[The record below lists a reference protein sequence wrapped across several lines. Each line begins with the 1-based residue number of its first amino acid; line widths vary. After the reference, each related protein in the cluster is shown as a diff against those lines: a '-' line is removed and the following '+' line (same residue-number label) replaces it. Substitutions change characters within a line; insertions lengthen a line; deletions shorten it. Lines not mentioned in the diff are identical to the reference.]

1 MAVTPKLNFTR
12 VSISDA
18 LSAEN
23 TRSIFG
29 ARIFFLLSVIAIQS
43 VYLAI
48 WGLLRAKNAL
58 AMTQTV
64 SLDLARLS
72 NRDTIYA

>member
-23 TRSIFG
+23 TRPKKIGARVFSATEDKDKNAVFSVLPVPSGKFG
-29 ARIFFLLSVIAIQS
+29 APVQS
-43 VYLAI
+43 
-48 WGLLRAKNAL
+48 
-58 AMTQTV
+58 
-64 SLDLARLS
+64 
-72 NRDTIYA
+72 